1 MMANKKGKDKPIWT
15 IRMEVNDPIS
25 KTDNRSIE
33 LTLLYINILKRIK
46 YQRNFLMYRN
56 IYTQNG
62 ILMVLF
68 EVKVLLRRNET
79 SKLTATK
86 HLL

>member
-1 MMANKKGKDKPIWT
+1 
-15 IRMEVNDPIS
+15 
-25 KTDNRSIE
+25 
-33 LTLLYINILKRIK
+33 
-46 YQRNFLMYRN
+46 MYRN

-62 ILMVLF
+62 IVMVLF